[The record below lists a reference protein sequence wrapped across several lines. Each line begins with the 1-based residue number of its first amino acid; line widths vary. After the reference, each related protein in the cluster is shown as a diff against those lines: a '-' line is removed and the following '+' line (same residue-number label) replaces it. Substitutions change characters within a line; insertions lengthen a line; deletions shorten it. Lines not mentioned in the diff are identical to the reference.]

1 MQEIVGNNMKQG
13 YGISH
18 AKVIL
23 MGEHSVVYH
32 HPAIAIPFKALS
44 AEVMIQPT
52 TLSTLHC
59 DLFSGPL
66 DHCPLILEP
75 IVELIKALKSSFSL
89 PEMEVNVHSNIPF
102 SAGLGS
108 SAALAS
114 AITKAFYDYTQ
125 TPLMDEQLF
134 KWVQQSET
142 LAHGN
147 PSGVDALTTSFDC
160 AWWFIKGQAPS
171 ALTFSIPAYLI
182 IAQTLESGST
192 KEALKMVGQ
201 RIEKEGMVS
210 INALGELT
218 HQALEAIHHKNVLEL
233 GRLMTQ
239 AHQTLRHLGISTPTL
254 DQCVSIALENNAC
267 GAKLTGGGLG
277 GCMIALAMSQEDCD
291 HISEALRKV
300 TPHVW
305 SKSLL

>member
-1 MQEIVGNNMKQG
+1 MKQG

-32 HPAIAIPFKALS
+32 HPAIAIPFKTLTV
-44 AEVMIQPT
+44 EVMIQPT

-66 DHCPLILEP
+66 DHCPHILEP
-75 IVELIKALKSSFSL
+75 IVELIKALKTHFNL
-89 PEMEVNVHSNIPF
+89 LEMEVNVHSTIPF

-125 TPLMDEQLF
+125 TPLEDDLLF
-134 KWVQQSET
+134 NWVQQSET

-160 AWWFIKGQAPS
+160 AWWFIKGQSPR
-171 ALTFSIPAYLI
+171 ALTFSLPAYLI
-182 IAQTLESGST
+182 IAQTLDSGST
-192 KEALKMVGQ
+192 KEALKIVAHQ
-201 RIEKEGMVS
+201 IEKEGIVS
-210 INALGELT
+210 INTLKELT
-218 HQALEAIHHKNVLEL
+218 HQALEAIKNQDVLVL
-233 GRLMTQ
+233 GEIMTK
-239 AHQTLRHLGISTPTL
+239 AHQTLKHLGISTPAL

-277 GCMIALAMSQEDCD
+277 GCMIALAKNQDDCNR
-291 HISEALRKV
+291 IRESLKKV

-305 SKSLL
+305 SMSLI